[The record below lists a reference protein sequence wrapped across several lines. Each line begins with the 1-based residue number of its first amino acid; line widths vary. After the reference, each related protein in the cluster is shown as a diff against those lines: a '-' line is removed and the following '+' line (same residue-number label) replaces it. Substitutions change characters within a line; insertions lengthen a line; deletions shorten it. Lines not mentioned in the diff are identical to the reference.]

1 MSIKM
6 YNTINNDVS
15 TYCVWQIIVEVHD
28 IQKYNSLLV
37 SLIIRNNSSFT
48 SFKSGIRLNQIKL
61 TSVLFL
67 LRQETT

>member
-1 MSIKM
+1 MYIKI

-15 TYCVWQIIVEVHD
+15 TYCVWQIIVEVQD
-28 IQKYNSLLV
+28 IQKYNRL

-48 SFKSGIRLNQIKL
+48 SFKSGIKLNQIKL